1 MRFSFAQSTLQGAL
15 KQKDLSLKACL
26 GLTLAN
32 LALVTKVITSEEHW
46 VLIPQFDADH
56 RLPLTSSKYS
66 DPYLIDW
73 ASSVVNTLLCANSD
87 SIHWKI
93 NQILAI
99 TTEDRGALKAK
110 LHQEALRI
118 KQDDV
123 STVFYPKK
131 FTVNQQDHTIE
142 IKGDHLSYFGKD
154 TKPVSGEK
162 TFLLTYDIFS
172 RGLVLLKDI
181 EEVKS

>member
-1 MRFSFAQSTLQGAL
+1 MKFSFAQSTLQGAL
-15 KQKDLSLKACL
+15 NQRDLSLKVCL
-26 GLTLAN
+26 GLAIAN
-32 LALVTKVITSEEHW
+32 VALVMKVINHEEHW
-46 VLIPQFDADH
+46 VLIPQFDSDH
-56 RLPLTSSKYS
+56 RVPLTRSTYT
-66 DPYLIDW
+66 DPYLMDW
-73 ASSVVNTLLCANSD
+73 ASGVVSTLLCANPD

-99 TTEDRGALKAK
+99 TTEDRGALKSK
-110 LHQEALRI
+110 LQKEALRI

-142 IKGDHLSYFGKD
+142 VKGDHLSYFGKD
-154 TKPVSGEK
+154 TTPVSGEK
-162 TFLLTYDIFS
+162 TFRLTYDIFS

-181 EEVKS
+181 EEVKP